1 MQKRNARKKGLQGY
15 RTLKHSFCIHLNQ
28 ENEYQI
34 QYIKCMTIW
43 WAYSFLSFISSCT
56 DNLKTRKAAWKLIYD
71 CMLLSYHV
79 RVLEWIYTRQL
90 PEYQGTHCWK
100 SAPSLSVSNGIQN
113 LVKWFIYELS
123 GCWFESRY
131 CHTINMKKKLRSA
144 AGIILWSIELYFSV
158 FSQKIWFCCHE

>member
-1 MQKRNARKKGLQGY
+1 MYGKKAARVPYVKAFILYTYKPRKRVSN
-15 RTLKHSFCIHLNQ
+15 SI
-28 ENEYQI
+28 YQM
-34 QYIKCMTIW
+34 YTIW

-100 SAPSLSVSNGIQN
+100 SPQSLSVSNGIQN

-131 CHTINMKKKLRSA
+131 CHTINMKKN
-144 AGIILWSIELYFSV
+144 
-158 FSQKIWFCCHE
+158 